1 MNTPETKSRT
11 RRSAME
17 LTLHRLTHQTEPD
30 TYEGSIYGTIV
41 RLCKPTGVEDLT
53 ALVIHLADAMASVM
67 ERECGS
73 REAAIESLRQ
83 QLAEAHGPVT
93 P

>member
-1 MNTPETKSRT
+1 MSIPQTKSQT

-17 LTLHRLTHQTEPD
+17 LTLHRLTHQAEPE
-30 TYEGSIYGTIV
+30 TYEESIYGTLV
-41 RLCKPTGVEDLT
+41 RLCKPTGVDNLME
-53 ALVIHLADAMASVM
+53 LVIHLADGMAAVM

-83 QLAEAHGPVT
+83 QLAEADGPVT
-93 P
+93 S

>member
-1 MNTPETKSRT
+1 MSTPETTGQT

-17 LTLHRLTHQTEPD
+17 LTLHRLTHQAEPD
-30 TYEGSIYGTIV
+30 TYEESIYGTLA
-41 RLCKPTGVEDLT
+41 RLCPTGFDDMA
-53 ALVIHLADAMASVM
+53 ALIIHLADAMAAVV

-73 REAAIESLRQ
+73 REAVIESLRQ
-83 QLAEAHGPVT
+83 QLAETDGPVT